1 LLYPTLTRTAFK
13 FFTCS
18 REVLGDGVRFLEADF
33 NIICW
38 SPEHYAWAMTLGLF
52 MLIGYAVGIPA
63 FSMWLLKTKVVH
75 ASGNFA
81 KKLAERSGGTVSPE
95 SEKRSKEEEDETFR
109 MDKKNTDYGDVF
121 SFMYMGFVPEFY
133 YWEVIIMIR
142 KFAIAFCAIILKP
155 LGADIQAY
163 GALIIVAFA
172 MMFQIHLCPY
182 EHSRMNFAELFGL
195 FTLFITLYL
204 GLVQSSPNLDTAAGN
219 VDGTFHTALAALIV
233 FFNVVFLLYIIWQL
247 IRISSRF
254 KKNITQYPRLQRA
267 LGFAPVAEVL
277 PRSSMDGMK
286 EVPPTSYPANRRM
299 SAFPKDSELPPQY
312 RSAMPGMEIFPA
324 KE

>member
-1 LLYPTLTRTAFK
+1 
-13 FFTCS
+13 
-18 REVLGDGVRFLEADF
+18 VRFLEADF

-52 MLIGYAVGIPA
+52 MLVGYAIGIPA

-75 ASGNFA
+75 STGAFA
-81 KKLAERSGGTVSPE
+81 KKLAVRAGVQQL
-95 SEKRSKEEEDETFR
+95 EKMDKEEEVDESFNVN
-109 MDKKNTDYGDVF
+109 KKNTDYGDVF
-121 SFMYMGFVPEFY
+121 SFMYLGFIPELYF
-133 YWEVIIMIR
+133 WEVIIMIR

-163 GALIIVAFA
+163 GALIVVAFA
-172 MMFQIHLCPY
+172 MMFQIHFCPY

-204 GLVQSSPNLDTAAGN
+204 GLVQSSPNLDPAAGN
-219 VDGTFHTALAALIV
+219 VDGAFHTALAALIV
-233 FFNVVFLLYIIWQL
+233 FFNLCFLLYIIWQL

-254 KKNITQYPRLQRA
+254 KRYIVEFPRLQKA
-267 LGFAPVAEVL
+267 LGFAPTAEVL
-277 PRSSMDGMK
+277 PRSSIDGMK
-286 EVPPTSYPANRRM
+286 VVDSEAQSSNLAARRRM
-299 SAFPKDSELPPQY
+299 SAFPRDAEVPPQY
-312 RSAMPGMEIFPA
+312 RSAMPGMEIFPS